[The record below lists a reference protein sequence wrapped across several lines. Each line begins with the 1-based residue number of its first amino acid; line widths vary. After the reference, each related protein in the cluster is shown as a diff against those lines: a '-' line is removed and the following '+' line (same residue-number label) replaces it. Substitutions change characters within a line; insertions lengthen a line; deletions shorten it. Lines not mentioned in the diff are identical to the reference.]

1 MDKWRELETGPD
13 VPRIVYAVIE
23 NPQRTENKYE
33 YDVEKRAIVLDRV
46 LHTAVHYPG
55 DYGFIP
61 QTFDEDE
68 DPLDIMVLVTN
79 LTFPGCIM
87 AARPIGLLKMFDT
100 GQRDDK
106 ILAVPLRDP
115 RYEEYLDLD
124 DVPSHILDEI
134 SHMFEVY
141 KGLEGG
147 KKVKTAGWTGREAAK
162 QSIME
167 SKQLYKRK
175 FLD

>member
-1 MDKWRELETGPD
+1 MDKWRDLVSGPD

-33 YDVEKRAIVLDRV
+33 YDVDKQSIVLDRV

-61 QTFDEDE
+61 RTYDEDE

-79 LTFPGCIM
+79 PTFPGCIL

-106 ILAVPLRDP
+106 ILAVPLNDP
-115 RYEEYLDLD
+115 RYEEYKDID
-124 DVPSHILDEI
+124 DVPAHVLDEI

-147 KKVKTAGWTGREAAK
+147 KQVETQGWSGREAAK
-162 QSIME
+162 KSILNAME
-167 SKQLYKRK
+167 LYEEKC
-175 FLD
+175 LD